1 MKLSHG
7 YVCGRAAA
15 KIAGLELEKW
25 RKMDHCAHLQ
35 CMTMAAEVVESHN
48 TMVEVCDLVMIAF
61 KGGGLKQLREAV
73 HILLVNDDV
82 DRDLARAFADGVTDE
97 TTSVRE
103 FIENMH

>member
-15 KIAGLELEKW
+15 KIAGLELEQW
-25 RKMDHCAHLQ
+25 RKMDHVAHLQ
-35 CMTMAAEVVESHN
+35 SMSLAAEVVDSHN
-48 TMVEVCDLVMIAF
+48 TMVEICDLVMIAM

-73 HILLVNDDV
+73 QILLINDDV
-82 DRDLARAFADGVTDE
+82 DKDLAKAFADGVTDE

-103 FIENMH
+103 FIENM

>member
-35 CMTMAAEVVESHN
+35 CMTMAAEVVESHS
-48 TMVEVCDLVMIAF
+48 TMVEVFDLVMIAM

-73 HILLVNDDV
+73 YILLVNDDV
-82 DRDLARAFADGVTDE
+82 DTNIARAFADGVTDE
-97 TTSVRE
+97 TTNVRE
-103 FIENMH
+103 FIESL